1 MEHIVGIDIAKDKFD
16 VCLLDSEGQSHQ
28 ETFTNTK
35 SGINKLHKWLK
46 KRGAKTAQVCLEA
59 TGVYGE
65 LVAETLHQR
74 GYTVSVV
81 NPARIKAYA
90 DSRLQRNKTDALD
103 AALIADF
110 CRTQQPPVWTPPPP
124 ELKELRALVRHLD
137 DLKQERQRAK
147 NRLAAHTTSRTVIQ
161 QLEAQIM
168 LLAQQIQ
175 QTERLIRD
183 HINQHPALK
192 QQRDLLK
199 SIPGLGDL
207 TACRLLA
214 ELGDLRRFDNVRQ
227 VVAFVGLNPRQ
238 HQSGKKRVTHG
249 ISRTGRASLRAA
261 LYMPH
266 VVAQNHNPALKDWAA
281 QLQQRGLT
289 GKQVVVAVM
298 RKLLHL
304 AYGVLKSGQAFQT
317 DFVSAPALAA

>member
-28 ETFTNTK
+28 ESFTNTK
-35 SGINKLHKWLK
+35 SGINQLHKWLK
-46 KRGAKTAQVCLEA
+46 KRGAKSAQVCLEA

-74 GYTVSVV
+74 GYAVSVV

-90 DSRLQRNKTDALD
+90 DSRLQRNKTDTLD

-110 CRTQQPPVWTPPPP
+110 CRTQQPPVWSPPPP

-147 NRLAAHTTSRTVIQ
+147 NRLSTQTTSQAVVQ
-161 QLEAQIM
+161 QLEAQLT
-168 LLAQQIQ
+168 LLGQQIQ

-183 HINQHPALK
+183 HINHYPDLK
-192 QQRDLLK
+192 QQSDLLK

-261 LYMPH
+261 LYMPA

-317 DFVSAPALAA
+317 DFAPAPALAA